1 MEKSLALLA
10 FAALFAACAAEPTPT
25 SAPTADIEATVV
37 VAVAEE
43 LQMQSGIDAANA
55 KGLKTG
61 VTPAPTLM
69 PSVAPT
75 ATVFPNATPTSSI
88 EASFALL
95 VSEPIQGIPSYDR
108 GDWRHWIDADGD
120 CQNTRAEALI
130 DESLST
136 VAFDGC
142 RVISG
147 QWVGLYTGT
156 SITDA
161 SSLDVDHMVPLAN
174 AHASGGWAW
183 DATRK
188 RAFANDLGDPDHLIA
203 VTASANRSK
212 GAKGPENWR
221 PPDASYWCEY
231 ATDWAR
237 IKVTWDLSVTS
248 AELIAMRDMLGV
260 CPSGVEIVAIN
271 NPGLVPEL
279 SPTATV
285 TSVDGALL
293 YDPFGPD
300 RNCGDFSR
308 WVDAQAFY
316 VAAGG
321 PAIDRHRLDG
331 DGDGV
336 ACTSL
341 AGAP

>member
-1 MEKSLALLA
+1 MAVTLGSISAYAPRMGKILALMA
-10 FAALFAACAAEPTPT
+10 FVALFGACTAELAPT
-25 SAPTADIEATVV
+25 SAPTPDIQATVDARFAEV
-37 VAVAEE
+37 VAAQPTAV
-43 LQMQSGIDAANA
+43 QTWTS
-55 KGLKTG
+55 
-61 VTPAPTLM
+61 TPT
-69 PSVAPT
+69 PT
-75 ATVFPNATPTSSI
+75 ATVFPSATSTPSS
-88 EASFALL
+88 EASFTLL
-95 VSEPIQGIPSYDR
+95 VSESIQGIPSYDR
-108 GDWRHWIDADGD
+108 SDWRHWVDADGD
-120 CQNTRAEALI
+120 CQNTRAEVLI

-147 QWVGLYTGT
+147 QWIGLYTDT
-156 SITDA
+156 PITDA

-221 PPDASYWCEY
+221 PPDARYWCEY

-237 IKVTWDLSVTS
+237 IKDSWNLSVTP
-248 AELIAMRDMLGV
+248 AELVAIREMRGS
-260 CPSGVEIVAIN
+260 CPSGVEIVVIN

-279 SPTATV
+279 SPAATV
-285 TSVDGALL
+285 ASVDGALL

-321 PAIDRHRLDG
+321 PVSDRHRLDG
-331 DGDGV
+331 DRDGV
-336 ACTSL
+336 ACMSL